1 MTTPKSCKG
10 GALREIPLT
19 KISPLSVVPDRN
31 IERIEDPVVVEGMA
45 LAARGIEPVEDL
57 HAPRYQTAVI
67 EVQTA
72 A

>member
-1 MTTPKSCKG
+1 M
-10 GALREIPLT
+10 T